1 MEERS
6 AVPGE
11 DAWNDLYLVI
21 EGGIGEDL
29 ETGTHGATF
38 GIVRA
43 VDEAR
48 DAGLDDGAGAHAAG
62 LKCDVQCSS
71 CHAIVFEESGGFA
84 NYNDLGVSCWIAV
97 ADCAVTRAR
106 EDSAVVNDESAN
118 GDFPGGRRAA
128 GFLDGELHKR
138 IVDFH
143 LDREDNMR
151 REVETKNSL
160 PRKF

>member
-11 DAWNDLYLVI
+11 DAGNDLYLVI
-21 EGGIGEDL
+21 EAGIGEDF
-29 ETGTHGATF
+29 ETRTYGATF

-62 LKCDVQCSS
+62 FECDVEGGS

-84 NYNDLGVSCWIAV
+84 DYDDLGVSCRIAV
-97 ADCAVTRAR
+97 PDCAVTGAR
-106 EDSAVVNDESAN
+106 EDFAVVNDESAD
-118 GDFPGGRRAA
+118 GDFPGGGRAA
-128 GFLDGELHKR
+128 GFLDGELHK
-138 IVDFH
+138 
-143 LDREDNMR
+143 
-151 REVETKNSL
+151 
-160 PRKF
+160 